1 MTVIAMKRD
10 TLGITQYNNVTKI
23 EFNSGAGTY
32 TVTYTEGGTTQ
43 TSTFTKERHTVHI
56 MES

>member
-23 EFNSGAGTY
+23 EYNSSAKTY
-32 TVTYTEGGTTQ
+32 TVTYTENGTTQ
-43 TSTFTKERHTVHI
+43 TSTFGQERHTVHI

>member
-23 EFNSGAGTY
+23 EYNAGAETY
-32 TVTYTEGGTTQ
+32 TLTYTEGGTTQ
-43 TSTFTKERHTVHI
+43 TATFTKARHTVHI